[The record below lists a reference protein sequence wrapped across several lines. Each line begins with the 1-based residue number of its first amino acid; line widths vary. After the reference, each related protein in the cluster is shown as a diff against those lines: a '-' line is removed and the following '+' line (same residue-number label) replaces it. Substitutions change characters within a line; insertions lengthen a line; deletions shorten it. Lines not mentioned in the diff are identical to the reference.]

1 MLILTD
7 AYDVLTLVETSAV
20 NCLTSDSWLGPAGTG
35 GIGSA
40 RRGSLSAALAL
51 AAHEMPA
58 LIVEAVAASPDERDE
73 VDDSDEIRVSFAVG
87 VEHCGGDRD
96 TARESVQTILGR
108 LRRWA
113 QEQNAG
119 DDRLDGL
126 LDDGDGLLAVTGSS
140 TSEEAVD
147 GSYRVRGKVG
157 LEVRLRA
164 VAAG

>member
-7 AYDVLTLVETSAV
+7 AYDVLTLVETSAM
-20 NCLTSDSWLGPAGTG
+20 NCLTSDAWLGPAGTG
-35 GIGSA
+35 GIGSV
-40 RRGSLSAALAL
+40 RRGSLSASLAL

-58 LIVEAVAASPDERDE
+58 LIVEAVSANPDERGE

-87 VEHCGGDRD
+87 VEHRGGDRD

-113 QEQNAG
+113 QEQDAG
-119 DDRLDGL
+119 DDRL
-126 LDDGDGLLAVTGSS
+126 DGLLAVTGSS